1 MSKQRDVLAG
11 SHRSVVA
18 GSDKGTGF
26 FVEFSSHGSK
36 PKPIPKR
43 LQEYSQS
50 RKTSSEDLIEKQKK
64 AEERKKKH
72 DENKIL
78 QARKVREEAM
88 RYDQN
93 LRARLPPNQR
103 LEERKWYA
111 GSLPQ
116 SK

>member
-64 AEERKKKH
+64 AEERKKV
-72 DENKIL
+72 
-78 QARKVREEAM
+78 RKVKTELKAIVCIA
-88 RYDQN
+88 
-93 LRARLPPNQR
+93 LIA
-103 LEERKWYA
+103 
-111 GSLPQ
+111 
-116 SK
+116 